1 MRNAITQSNVLQIH
15 LKRPANGRLAVRV
28 CAEPAHA
35 RTRAGGK
42 ALARFARSGAPDS
55 LQKPTTRTQPTQP
68 GKTCPRS
75 LRSLGCSPFPPM
87 PLQTLARFARSL
99 PLRAPS
105 ITHSPFGRILRL
117 HSKSAV
123 LHFGRASFQAVAG
136 RLKAAYTFLVGYRDV
151 GDARSLRSLAA
162 TPRPLHY
169 AKPVWP
175 QPTAALQ
182 IGLATFRARFVSS
195 GCRPPKG
202 RLLISYRLPR

>member
-75 LRSLGCSPFPPM
+75 LRSLGCSRFPPM
-87 PLQTLARFARSL
+87 PHHKQPTNTTKQDVPSLATLARVL
-99 PLRAPS
+99 PIPSAPPPD
-105 ITHSPFGRILRL
+105 T
-117 HSKSAV
+117 
-123 LHFGRASFQAVAG
+123 
-136 RLKAAYTFLVGYRDV
+136 
-151 GDARSLRSLAA
+151 RSLRSLVA
-162 TPRPLHY
+162 TPRPLHS
-169 AKPVWP
+169 ACIVRATPCGD
-175 QPTAALQ
+175 ALTKQ
-182 IGLATFRARFVSS
+182 ATFRARSVSS
-195 GCRPPKG
+195 GCRPLFS
-202 RLLISYRLPR
+202 RLHIAYLLPPCECAPRLRAAVRARRFRPTPSTPAPSLLA

>member
-99 PLRAPS
+99 PLRAPY

-136 RLKAAYTFLVGYRDV
+136 RYSAACTLLICYRLVNALQGYARPFRRAGFGLHPQPLRPLCWLELWLPV
-151 GDARSLRSLAA
+151 IGFRSRRSLPFARWSS
-162 TPRPLHY
+162 
-169 AKPVWP
+169 VW
-175 QPTAALQ
+175 
-182 IGLATFRARFVSS
+182 F
-195 GCRPPKG
+195 
-202 RLLISYRLPR
+202 RLLIS